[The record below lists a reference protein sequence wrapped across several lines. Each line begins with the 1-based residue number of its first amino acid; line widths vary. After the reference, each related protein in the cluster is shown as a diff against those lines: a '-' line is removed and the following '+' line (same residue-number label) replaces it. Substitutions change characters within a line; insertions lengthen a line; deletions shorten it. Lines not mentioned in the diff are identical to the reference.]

1 MHSGVIISLS
11 LMIFYLFEFSSVEQ
25 TVDGGI
31 LHEGTSSALEK
42 RYLAGY
48 VNRMAR
54 IGTMRQKLRKLY
66 NAYPRLGL
74 KPNKAYQKMMSKPE
88 SFIFKTSSKPNGFF
102 GIGKSSPT
110 EWNDQMKPEQWKK
123 EKMDIEK
130 RLTSLFVSL
139 YVECEAKI
147 KEMFF

>member
-1 MHSGVIISLS
+1 MRSAVIISLS
-11 LMIFYLFEFSSVEQ
+11 LIVFYLFECSSVEQ

-31 LHEGTSSALEK
+31 VSEDKPSVLEK
-42 RYLAGY
+42 RYLTGY
-48 VNRMAR
+48 FKRMTQIEA
-54 IGTMRQKLRKLY
+54 IRQKLRKLY